1 MSHSPFDERVQPTH
15 SPNRFRWIRWGT
27 RTGWFDRPK
36 SQRAETLINLPQTKK
51 IGNDVIRRHQL
62 TGSNRKSLHPSIR
75 GGEMRPAESW
85 PRGQWKWMENVP
97 FWRSQC
103 HRRRVNETPTNGA
116 ILRGWRRLNL
126 FEPAHVEQICIG
138 RPSAGRFILAKLNQN
153 AVE

>member
-1 MSHSPFDERVQPTH
+1 MSHWPFDERVRPTH
-15 SPNRFRWIRWGT
+15 RPIDSVGFVGDQNRIVW
-27 RTGWFDRPK
+27 PAK
-36 SQRAETLINLPQTKK
+36 VPETLINLPQTKK

-85 PRGQWKWMENVP
+85 PPGQWKWMENVP
-97 FWRSQC
+97 YWRSQC
-103 HRRRVNETPTNGA
+103 HRRRVNETPTNRA
-116 ILRGWRRLNL
+116 ILRALNL
-126 FEPAHVEQICIG
+126 FEPAHVQQICVG